1 MNQNDKNIKLIKE
14 FYPYVLAEA
23 QQAVELGPLSGGH
36 ACDPQCE
43 DCEWYNWGLSFMIRK
58 QQGEFNEFNS

>member
-14 FYPYVLAEA
+14 FYPYVLAKA

-43 DCEWYNWGLSFMIRK
+43 DCEWYNWALSFMIRK

>member
-23 QQAVELGPLSGGH
+23 QQAVELGPLSSDH
-36 ACDPQCE
+36 ACVPQCE
-43 DCEWYNWGLSFMIRK
+43 DCKWYDWGVSFMLRIEK
-58 QQGEFNEFNS
+58 GEFNEFNS

>member
-14 FYPYVLAEA
+14 FYPYALAEA
-23 QQAVELGPLSGGH
+23 KQAIELGPLFDDH
-36 ACDPQCE
+36 TCDPQCE